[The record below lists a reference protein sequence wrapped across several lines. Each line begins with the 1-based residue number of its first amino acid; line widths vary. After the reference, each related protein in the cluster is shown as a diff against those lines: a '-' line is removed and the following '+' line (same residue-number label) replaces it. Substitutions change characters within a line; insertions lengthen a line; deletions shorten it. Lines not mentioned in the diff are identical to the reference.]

1 MKNKT
6 EELLHWADEKEVISS
21 NKPLLLI
28 FSLMQKLP
36 AYLIFVLIYPISFF
50 FYIFSRRGRLE
61 SKNYQKQMKKFTGG
75 KIPLKISPFKQILS
89 FALCIMEKMEGWLG
103 NYHYDDLVTHDD
115 DLKFLQNQ
123 LELGKGALFIGSHLG
138 NIELLRSLSS
148 FGENGISRK
157 ISVTAIMELK
167 STEQFNRTLKE
178 VNPNV
183 DFQVIDPEKIGVNTI
198 VELQEQIEHGGL
210 VVITGDRTSAR
221 ARSRIIREKFL
232 GKDADF
238 PYGVFVLALLLKAPT
253 YYVFG
258 LRTKT
263 ASLRPKYHIFV
274 EKSKVDFESPRSKR
288 DEKIHALCKEFVV
301 KLEKYCVQFPYQWY
315 NFYNFWKLEESAKC

>member
-21 NKPLLLI
+21 NKPLLLV
-28 FSLMQKLP
+28 FGLMRKLP
-36 AYLIFVLIYPISFF
+36 DYLVFILIYPISFF
-50 FYIFSRRGRLE
+50 FYIFSKRGRVE
-61 SKNYQKQMKKFTGG
+61 AKNYQRQMKEFTGE
-75 KIPLKISPFKQILS
+75 KVPLKISPFKQILS
-89 FALCIMEKMEGWLG
+89 FSLCVMEKMEGWLG
-103 NYHYDDLVTHDD
+103 NYHYNELVTHDD
-115 DLKFLQNQ
+115 DLKSLQSQ
-123 LELGKGALFIGSHLG
+123 LEQGKGALFIGSHLG

-148 FGENGISRK
+148 FGENGIIRK

-198 VELQEQIEHGGL
+198 IELQEQIENGGL

-221 ARSRIIREKFL
+221 SRSRIIREKFL

-274 EKSKVDFESPRSKR
+274 EKSKVDFERPSSKR
-288 DEKIHALCKEFVV
+288 DEKIHALCKEFVA

-315 NFYNFWKLEESAKC
+315 NFYNFWKLEDVAN

>member
-21 NKPLLLI
+21 NKPLLLV
-28 FSLMQKLP
+28 FSLMRKLP
-36 AYLIFVLIYPISFF
+36 DYIIFVLIYPIAFF
-50 FYIFSRRGRLE
+50 FYIFSRRGRIE

-75 KIPLKISPFKQILS
+75 KIPLKISPFRQILS
-89 FALCIMEKMEGWLG
+89 FSLCVMEKMEGWLG
-103 NYHYDDLVTHDD
+103 NYHYDELVTHDD
-115 DLKFLQNQ
+115 DLKPLQLQ
-123 LELGKGALFIGSHLG
+123 LEKGKGALFIGSHLG

-148 FGENGISRK
+148 FGENGVNKK
-157 ISVTAIMELK
+157 ISVTTIMELGA
-167 STEQFNRTLKE
+167 TEQFNRTLKE

-183 DFQVIDPEKIGVNTI
+183 DFQVIDPAKIGVNTI

-210 VVITGDRTSAR
+210 VVVTGDRTSAR
-221 ARSRIIREKFL
+221 ARSRVIREKFL

-238 PYGVFVLALLLKAPT
+238 PYGVFILALLLKAPT

-263 ASLRPKYHIFV
+263 ASLRPKYHVFV
-274 EKSKVDFESPRSKR
+274 EKSKINFESSHSKR
-288 DEKIHALCKEFVV
+288 DEKIRALCREFVD
-301 KLEKYCVQFPYQWY
+301 KLEKYCVQFPYKWY
-315 NFYNFWKLEESAKC
+315 NFSNFRKPEDAAN

>member
-21 NKPLLLI
+21 NKPLLLV
-28 FSLMQKLP
+28 FGLMRKLP
-36 AYLIFVLIYPISFF
+36 DYLVFILIYPISFF
-50 FYIFSRRGRLE
+50 FYIFSKRGRVE
-61 SKNYQKQMKKFTGG
+61 AKNYQRQMKEFTGG
-75 KIPLKISPFKQILS
+75 KVPLKISPFKQILS
-89 FALCIMEKMEGWLG
+89 FSLCVMEKMEGWLG
-103 NYHYDDLVTHDD
+103 NYHYNELVTHDD
-115 DLKFLQNQ
+115 DLKSLQSQ
-123 LELGKGALFIGSHLG
+123 LEQGKGALFIGSHLG

-148 FGENGISRK
+148 FGENGVSRK
-157 ISVTAIMELK
+157 ISVTAIIELK

-198 VELQEQIEHGGL
+198 AELQEQIENGGL

-221 ARSRIIREKFL
+221 SRSRIIREKFL
-232 GKDADF
+232 GKEADF

-274 EKSKVDFESPRSKR
+274 EKSKVDFERPSSKR

-301 KLEKYCVQFPYQWY
+301 KLEKYCIQFPYQWY
-315 NFYNFWKLEESAKC
+315 NFYNFWKLEDVVS

>member
-6 EELLHWADEKEVISS
+6 EELLHWSDEKEVISS

-28 FSLMQKLP
+28 FSLMRKLP
-36 AYLIFVLIYPISFF
+36 AYIVFVLSYPISFF
-50 FYIFSRRGRLE
+50 FYVFSSRGRIE
-61 SKNYQKQMKKFTGG
+61 AKNYQKQMKKFTDG
-75 KIPLKISPFKQILS
+75 KIPFKISPFKQILS
-89 FALCIMEKMEGWLG
+89 FSLCVMEKMEGWLG
-103 NYHYDDLVTHDD
+103 NYHYNELVTHND
-115 DLKFLQNQ
+115 DLKPLQLQ
-123 LELGKGALFIGSHLG
+123 LEKGKGALFIGSHLG

-148 FGENGISRK
+148 FGENGVSKK
-157 ISVTAIMELK
+157 ISVTTIMELK

-183 DFQVIDPEKIGVNTI
+183 DFQVIDPAEIGVNTI

-210 VVITGDRTSAR
+210 VVIAGDRTSAR
-221 ARSRIIREKFL
+221 ARSRVIREKFL
-232 GKDADF
+232 GKEADF

-263 ASLRPKYHIFV
+263 ATLRPKYHIFV
-274 EKSKVDFESPRSKR
+274 EKSKVNFESSHSKR
-288 DEKIHALCKEFVV
+288 DEKIHALCKEFID
-301 KLEKYCVQFPYQWY
+301 KLEKYCLQFPYQWY
-315 NFYNFWKLEESAKC
+315 NFYNFWKLEDAVV

>member
-21 NKPLLLI
+21 NKPLLLV
-28 FSLMQKLP
+28 FGLMRKLP
-36 AYLIFVLIYPISFF
+36 DYLVFILIYPISFF
-50 FYIFSRRGRLE
+50 FYIFSKRGRVE
-61 SKNYQKQMKKFTGG
+61 AKNYQRQMKEFTGG
-75 KIPLKISPFKQILS
+75 KVPLKISPFKQILS
-89 FALCIMEKMEGWLG
+89 FSLCVMEKMEGWLG
-103 NYHYDDLVTHDD
+103 NYHYNELVTHDD
-115 DLKFLQNQ
+115 DLKSLQSQ
-123 LELGKGALFIGSHLG
+123 LEQGKGALFIGSHLG

-148 FGENGISRK
+148 FGENGIIRK

-198 VELQEQIEHGGL
+198 AELQEQIENGGL

-221 ARSRIIREKFL
+221 SRSRIIREKFL
-232 GKDADF
+232 GKEADF

-274 EKSKVDFESPRSKR
+274 EKSKVDFERPSSKR

-301 KLEKYCVQFPYQWY
+301 KLEKYCIQFPYQWY
-315 NFYNFWKLEESAKC
+315 NFYNFWKLEDVVS

>member
-123 LELGKGALFIGSHLG
+123 LELGNGALLIGSHLG

-183 DFQVIDPEKIGVNTI
+183 DFQVIDPERIGVNTI

>member
-36 AYLIFVLIYPISFF
+36 SYLIFVLIYPISFF
-50 FYIFSRRGRLE
+50 FYIFSKRGRVE
-61 SKNYQKQMKKFTGG
+61 AKNYQRQMKEFTGG
-75 KIPLKISPFKQILS
+75 KVPLKISPFKQILS
-89 FALCIMEKMEGWLG
+89 FSLCVMEKMEGWLG
-103 NYHYDDLVTHDD
+103 NYHYNELVTHDD
-115 DLKFLQNQ
+115 DLKFLQSQ
-123 LELGKGALFIGSHLG
+123 LEQGKGALFIGSHLG

-148 FGENGISRK
+148 FGENGIIRK

-198 VELQEQIEHGGL
+198 VELQEQIENGGL

-221 ARSRIIREKFL
+221 SRSRIIREKFL

-274 EKSKVDFESPRSKR
+274 EKSKVDFERPSSKR

-301 KLEKYCVQFPYQWY
+301 KLEKYCIQFPYQWY
-315 NFYNFWKLEESAKC
+315 NFYNFWKLEDVAN

>member
-6 EELLHWADEKEVISS
+6 EELLHWSDEKEVISS

-28 FSLMQKLP
+28 FSLMRKLP
-36 AYLIFVLIYPISFF
+36 AYIVLVLSYPISFF
-50 FYIFSRRGRLE
+50 FYIFSRRGRIE
-61 SKNYQKQMKKFTGG
+61 SKNYQKQMKKFTDG
-75 KIPLKISPFKQILS
+75 KIPFRISPFKQILS

-103 NYHYDDLVTHDD
+103 NYHYNELVTHND
-115 DLKFLQNQ
+115 DLKPLQLQ
-123 LELGKGALFIGSHLG
+123 LEKGKGALFIGSHLG

-148 FGENGISRK
+148 FGENGVSKK
-157 ISVTAIMELK
+157 ISVTTIMELK

-183 DFQVIDPEKIGVNTI
+183 DFQVIDPAEIGVNTI

-210 VVITGDRTSAR
+210 VVIAGDRTSAR
-221 ARSRIIREKFL
+221 ARSRVIREKFL
-232 GKDADF
+232 GKEADF

-263 ASLRPKYHIFV
+263 ATLRPKYHIFV
-274 EKSKVDFESPRSKR
+274 EKSKVNFESSHSKR
-288 DEKIHALCKEFVV
+288 DEKIHALCKEFID
-301 KLEKYCVQFPYQWY
+301 KLEKYCLQFPYQWY
-315 NFYNFWKLEESAKC
+315 NFYNFWKLEDVAT

>member
-21 NKPLLLI
+21 NKPLLLV
-28 FSLMQKLP
+28 FGLMRKLP
-36 AYLIFVLIYPISFF
+36 DYLVFILIYPISFF
-50 FYIFSRRGRLE
+50 FYIFSKRGRVE
-61 SKNYQKQMKKFTGG
+61 AKNYQRQMKEFTGG
-75 KIPLKISPFKQILS
+75 KVPLKISPFKQILS
-89 FALCIMEKMEGWLG
+89 FSLCVMEKMEGWLG
-103 NYHYDDLVTHDD
+103 NYHYNELVTHDD
-115 DLKFLQNQ
+115 DLKSLQSQ
-123 LELGKGALFIGSHLG
+123 LEQGKGALFIGSHLG

-148 FGENGISRK
+148 FGENGIIRK

-183 DFQVIDPEKIGVNTI
+183 DFQVIDPEEIGVNTI
-198 VELQEQIEHGGL
+198 IELQEQIENGGL

-221 ARSRIIREKFL
+221 SRSRIIREKFL
-232 GKDADF
+232 GKEADF

-274 EKSKVDFESPRSKR
+274 EKSKVDFERPSSKR

-301 KLEKYCVQFPYQWY
+301 KLEKYCIQFPYQWY
-315 NFYNFWKLEESAKC
+315 NFYNFWKLEDVVS

>member
-1 MKNKT
+1 MKNNS

-21 NKPLLLI
+21 NKPLLLV
-28 FSLMQKLP
+28 FSLMRKLP
-36 AYLIFVLIYPISFF
+36 AWAVFILIYPISFF
-50 FYIFSRRGRLE
+50 FYIFSRRGRVE
-61 SKNYQKQMKKFTGG
+61 SKNYQKQVKKFIDG
-75 KIPLKISPFKQILS
+75 KFPLKISPFRQILS
-89 FALCIMEKMEGWLG
+89 FSLCVMEKMEGWLG
-103 NYHYDDLVTHDD
+103 NYHYNELVTHND
-115 DLKFLQNQ
+115 DLKLLQAQ
-123 LELGKGALFIGSHLG
+123 LEQGKGALFIGSHLG

-148 FGENGISRK
+148 FGENGVSKK

-167 STEQFNRTLKE
+167 STEQFNRTLNE
-178 VNPNV
+178 VNPSV
-183 DFQVIDPEKIGVNTI
+183 GFQVIDPSEIGINTV
-198 VELQEQIEHGGL
+198 VELQEQIEQGGL
-210 VVITGDRTSAR
+210 VVIVGDRTSAR
-221 ARSRIIREKFL
+221 SRSRIIREKFL

-263 ASLRPKYHIFV
+263 VSLRPKYHIFV
-274 EKSKVDFESPRSKR
+274 EKSKLNFESPHSKR
-288 DEKIHALCKEFVV
+288 DEKIRALCKEFVD

>member
-21 NKPLLLI
+21 NRPLLLV
-28 FSLMQKLP
+28 FGLMRKLP
-36 AYLIFVLIYPISFF
+36 DYLVFILIYPISFF
-50 FYIFSRRGRLE
+50 FYIFSKRGRVE
-61 SKNYQKQMKKFTGG
+61 AKNYQRQMKEFTGG
-75 KIPLKISPFKQILS
+75 KVPLKISPFKQILS
-89 FALCIMEKMEGWLG
+89 FSLCVMEKMEGWLG
-103 NYHYDDLVTHDD
+103 NYHYNELVTHDD
-115 DLKFLQNQ
+115 DLKSLQSQ
-123 LELGKGALFIGSHLG
+123 LEQGKGALFIGSHLG

-148 FGENGISRK
+148 FGENGIIRK

-198 VELQEQIEHGGL
+198 IELQEQIENGGL

-221 ARSRIIREKFL
+221 SRSRIIREKFL
-232 GKDADF
+232 GKEADF

-274 EKSKVDFESPRSKR
+274 EKSKVDFESPSSKR

-301 KLEKYCVQFPYQWY
+301 KLEKYCIQFPYQWY
-315 NFYNFWKLEESAKC
+315 NFYNFWKLEDAAN

>member
-1 MKNKT
+1 MKNKS

-21 NKPLLLI
+21 NKPLLLV
-28 FSLMQKLP
+28 FSLMRKLP
-36 AYLIFVLIYPISFF
+36 AGAVFILVYPIAFF
-50 FYIFSRRGRLE
+50 FYIFSRRGRVE
-61 SKNYQKQMKKFTGG
+61 SKNYQKQVKEFIAG
-75 KIPLKISPFKQILS
+75 KIPLKISPFRQILS
-89 FALCIMEKMEGWLG
+89 FSLCVMEKMEGWLG
-103 NYHYDDLVTHDD
+103 NYHYNELVTHND
-115 DLKFLQNQ
+115 DLKSLQAH
-123 LELGKGALFIGSHLG
+123 LEQGKGALFIGSHLG

-148 FGENGISRK
+148 FGENGVSKK

-167 STEQFNRTLKE
+167 STEQFNRTLNE
-178 VNPNV
+178 VNPSV
-183 DFQVIDPEKIGVNTI
+183 GFQVIDPSEISVNTI
-198 VELQEQIEHGGL
+198 VELQEQIERGGL
-210 VVITGDRTSAR
+210 VVIAGDRTSAR
-221 ARSRIIREKFL
+221 ARSRIVREKFL

-263 ASLRPKYHIFV
+263 VSLRPKYHIFV
-274 EKSKVDFESPRSKR
+274 EKSKLNFESPRSKR
-288 DEKIHALCKEFVV
+288 DEKIHALCKEFVD

>member
-123 LELGKGALFIGSHLG
+123 LELGNGALLIGSHLG

>member
-301 KLEKYCVQFPYQWY
+301 KLEKYCIQFPYQWY

>member
-1 MKNKT
+1 VKNKT

-301 KLEKYCVQFPYQWY
+301 KLEKYCIQFPYQWY

>member
-103 NYHYDDLVTHDD
+103 NYHYKDLVTHDD

-123 LELGKGALFIGSHLG
+123 LELGNGALLIGSHLG

>member
-1 MKNKT
+1 MKNKP

-21 NKPLLLI
+21 NKPLLLV
-28 FSLMQKLP
+28 FGLMRKLP
-36 AYLIFVLIYPISFF
+36 DYLVFILIYPISFF
-50 FYIFSRRGRLE
+50 FYIFSKRGRVE
-61 SKNYQKQMKKFTGG
+61 AKNYQRQMKEFTGG
-75 KIPLKISPFKQILS
+75 KVPLKISPFKQILS
-89 FALCIMEKMEGWLG
+89 FSLCVMEKMEGWLG
-103 NYHYDDLVTHDD
+103 NYHYNELVTHDD
-115 DLKFLQNQ
+115 DLKSLQSQ

-148 FGENGISRK
+148 FGENGVSRK
-157 ISVTAIMELK
+157 ISVTAIIELK

-198 VELQEQIEHGGL
+198 AELQEQIENGGL

-221 ARSRIIREKFL
+221 SRSRIIREKFL
-232 GKDADF
+232 GKEADF

-274 EKSKVDFESPRSKR
+274 EKSKVDFESPSSKR

-301 KLEKYCVQFPYQWY
+301 KLEKYCIQFPYQWY
-315 NFYNFWKLEESAKC
+315 NFYNFWKLEDAAN

>member
-21 NKPLLLI
+21 NKPLLLV
-28 FSLMQKLP
+28 FGLMRKLP
-36 AYLIFVLIYPISFF
+36 DYLVFILIYPISFF
-50 FYIFSRRGRLE
+50 FYIFSKRGRVE
-61 SKNYQKQMKKFTGG
+61 AKNYQRQMKEFTGG
-75 KIPLKISPFKQILS
+75 KVPLKISPFKQILS
-89 FALCIMEKMEGWLG
+89 FSLCVMEKMEGWLG
-103 NYHYDDLVTHDD
+103 NYHYNELVTHDD
-115 DLKFLQNQ
+115 DLKSLQSQ
-123 LELGKGALFIGSHLG
+123 LEQGKGALFIGSHLG

-148 FGENGISRK
+148 FGENGIIRK

-198 VELQEQIEHGGL
+198 IELQEQIENGGL

-221 ARSRIIREKFL
+221 SRSRIIREKFL

-274 EKSKVDFESPRSKR
+274 EKSKVDFERPSSKR

-315 NFYNFWKLEESAKC
+315 NFYNFWKLEDVAN

>member
-21 NKPLLLI
+21 NKPLLLV
-28 FSLMQKLP
+28 FSLMRKLP

-61 SKNYQKQMKKFTGG
+61 SINYQKQMKKFTGG
-75 KIPLKISPFKQILS
+75 KIPFKISPFKQILS

-123 LELGKGALFIGSHLG
+123 LELGRGALFIGSHLG

-178 VNPNV
+178 MNPNV

-253 YYVFG
+253 YYMFG

-263 ASLRPKYHIFV
+263 VSLRPKYHIFV
-274 EKSKVDFESPRSKR
+274 EKSKVNFEGPNSKR
-288 DEKIHALCKEFVV
+288 DEKIHALCKEFVA

-315 NFYNFWKLEESAKC
+315 NFYNFWKLEDATV